1 MQRST
6 APPGLNGD
14 SCAAMQCAEPVRPPR
29 RGARSVQPDGV
40 TSLVGALTSTSD
52 ECQYSMRIAISTPP
66 LFMSAAAFEL
76 FFVSV
81 WRQPDALFMYS
92 MSSEWI
98 SIDAM
103 IA

>member
-1 MQRST
+1 
-6 APPGLNGD
+6 
-14 SCAAMQCAEPVRPPR
+14 
-29 RGARSVQPDGV
+29 
-40 TSLVGALTSTSD
+40 
-52 ECQYSMRIAISTPP
+52 MRIAISTPP